1 MEERVEQQTT
11 NDIVWFQFGLLKQFE
26 GLITHGVF
34 ARKGGV
40 SQPPFATLNA
50 GPTVADDPA
59 ALMENYARIRV
70 TLPGRPR
77 LFSAIPGHGTDMIE
91 VTQACL
97 DDQPTPALIMRKD
110 LDGLLTRMRGIG
122 LFWAVADCTTVLMLD
137 PVHAAIGMIHAGW
150 RGTSQ
155 AIAVKAIHMLQDLY
169 GTHPSDLYIGL
180 GPTIGACCYEVDEK
194 VRAAF
199 DAHPIAREHA
209 HFTTIQATNRAGDT
223 YTSLRLDI
231 AASNHAQLLAA
242 GVPDDH
248 IELSGICTGDRRDLF
263 FSNRMENSNTG
274 RFAVVLALS

>member
-1 MEERVEQQTT
+1 MEQHIT
-11 NDIVWFQFGLLKQFE
+11 NDIVWFQFDLFKQFE
-26 GLITHGVF
+26 GLISHGVF

-59 ALMENYARIRV
+59 ALMENYARIRA
-70 TLPGRPR
+70 TLPGHHR
-77 LFSAIPGHGTDMIE
+77 LFGAIPGHGTDILE
-91 VTQACL
+91 VTQAYL
-97 DDQPTPALIMRKD
+97 DDQETPAIILRRD

-122 LFWAVADCTTVLMLD
+122 LFWAVADCTTMLMVD
-137 PVHAAIGMIHAGW
+137 PVHQAIAVIHAGW

-155 AIAVKAIHMLQDLY
+155 AIAVKAIHMMEDTY
-169 GTHPSDLYIGL
+169 GTRPADLCIGI
-180 GPTIGACCYEVDEK
+180 GPTIGACCYEVNEK

-199 DAHPIAREHA
+199 EAHPIAREHA
-209 HFTTIQATNRAGDT
+209 HFTTIQATNSAGEA

-231 AASNHAQLLAA
+231 AASNCAQLVAA

>member
-1 MEERVEQQTT
+1 MQEHTKDE
-11 NDIVWFQFGLLKQFE
+11 IIWFQFRIFKQFD

-59 ALMENYARIRV
+59 ALMENYARIRA
-70 TLPGRPR
+70 TLPGHPR
-77 LFSAIPGHGTDMIE
+77 LFSGIPGHGTEMLE
-91 VTQACL
+91 VTQAYL
-97 DDQPTPALIMRKD
+97 DDQQTPAIILRKD
-110 LDGLLTRMRGIG
+110 LDGLLTSMRGIG
-122 LFWAVADCTTVLMLD
+122 LFWAVADCATMLMVD
-137 PVHAAIGMIHAGW
+137 PLHQAIAIIHAGW

-155 AIAVKAIHMLQDLY
+155 AIAVKAIHRMEDIY
-169 GTHPSDLYIGL
+169 GTRPADLYIGV
-180 GPTIGACCYEVDEK
+180 GPTIGACCYELNEK

-199 DAHPIAREHA
+199 EAHPIAREHA
-209 HFTTIQATNRAGDT
+209 HCTATQATNSAGDT

-231 AASNHAQLLAA
+231 AASNRAQLLAT

-263 FSNRMENSNTG
+263 YSNRMENSNTG
-274 RFAVVLALS
+274 RFAVVLALL